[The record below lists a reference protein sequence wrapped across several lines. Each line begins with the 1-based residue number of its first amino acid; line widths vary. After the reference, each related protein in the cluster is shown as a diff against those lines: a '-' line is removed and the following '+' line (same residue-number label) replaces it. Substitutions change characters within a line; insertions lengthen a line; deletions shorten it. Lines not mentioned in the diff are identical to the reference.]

1 MKLLILADGAVGK
14 RVFDW
19 LAAEWLSDVS
29 LLVTTGE
36 GALKT
41 EAERLGIPVV
51 TFLSDAQVVRDCVE
65 LGVEPDLGLLAWWPK
80 LIGTALLNLPVAGF
94 VNTHPSLLPYNRGK
108 HYNFWALVEQAPFG
122 VSLHRVNAGVDSGE
136 VVAQRVI
143 PYGWEDTGKSLYEK
157 AAEAMFDL
165 VVDTYPTL
173 RSLDFTSWPQPPGG
187 SFHLASELEAASEIH
202 LDQTYTGRELLNLLR
217 ARSFRPHP
225 GCWFRDSGEEYEVRI
240 EIGKRR

>member
-1 MKLLILADGAVGK
+1 MKDQPSPVARDISYRAINLPSYHEISTQDIQKVTRIVGRLSLQRGHRLKLLILADGAVGK

-80 LIGTALLNLPVAGF
+80 LIGTALLNLPVAG
-94 VNTHPSLLPYNRGK
+94 S
-108 HYNFWALVEQAPFG
+108 
-122 VSLHRVNAGVDSGE
+122 
-136 VVAQRVI
+136 
-143 PYGWEDTGKSLYEK
+143 
-157 AAEAMFDL
+157 
-165 VVDTYPTL
+165 
-173 RSLDFTSWPQPPGG
+173 
-187 SFHLASELEAASEIH
+187 
-202 LDQTYTGRELLNLLR
+202 
-217 ARSFRPHP
+217 
-225 GCWFRDSGEEYEVRI
+225 
-240 EIGKRR
+240 